1 MRIVPDSTITLYRGV
16 DIDNDEQL
24 VFSRLEN
31 QTAYFQSKVHPN
43 GAYTPCTVVRKN
55 GLLRVEKSMAI
66 VSACNYL
73 SFVNPVGSWGDN
85 KTIYARIVDYE
96 YVNNECT
103 EIAYVIDYWQTWMF
117 DVTFQDMYIER
128 EHLSETDW
136 GKANTNPYDP
146 TIMEFRTS
154 ESLAFGKDVEK
165 PYYSFGTTSDKD
177 GVYCGDAVCN
187 ALGVPN
193 RFGVLIAFSDIDFE
207 KLDDNIPAGSTS
219 PSSEFAQLLQN
230 MQAAGSGQSA
240 SQPVSFY
247 KLSYSVYD
255 YLHTHYQS
263 IITLQNYR
271 GDAWDITIDGTT
283 YNVIPGSSNLKPPI
297 SYLYIDG
304 GAAPASE
311 FETATEDVSKIMDW
325 FTRNALDAIIGIY
338 PLPTGLAVLCGSTY
352 GRPIGASLPTAIGQ
366 SVVNKKLDLYPYSY
380 YRLIAPNGDI
390 KELRI
395 EDFKTAQDSGGPCQV
410 GLSLD
415 IVEKPNLIVAPA
427 NYKAEGASPHN
438 LVSNMNVRE
447 GLIFSQFPTLPYA
460 IDAYTAQ
467 IAAVSNSIIGNN
479 TVEYQNQLGLRSE
492 QLNDVT
498 IANTAG
504 AGSNA
509 VMAGVGMATGQ
520 GTRGN
525 FVPAITGART
535 AMLNEQYN
543 RPMLENEAAMS
554 EAAYR
559 AKLGVSNEGNNAI
572 YDNFKYTKAAYAT
585 AIYNQINGDGIT
597 NFNYN
602 SFIDILFMRVSLH
615 PTILAQY
622 DNYFTHYGYTSGR
635 CGIPRVINYSRGSS
649 TPADIP
655 HWLTVNNKPTTYI
668 KTRDC
673 KVIHSMLPV
682 AQFIKAMFDGGVR
695 MIKGDLSNNG

>member
-1 MRIVPDSTITLYRGV
+1 MRIVPDSNITLYTGV

-24 VFSRLEN
+24 VFSSLAN
-31 QTAYFQSKVHPN
+31 QTAYFTAHKHPQ
-43 GAYTPCTVVRKN
+43 GGYTPCTVVRKN

-66 VSACNYL
+66 VSACNYI
-73 SFVNPVGSWGDN
+73 SFVNPIGTWGDN

-128 EHLSETDW
+128 EHLSQADW
-136 GKANTNPYDP
+136 EKAETNPYDP
-146 TIMEFRTS
+146 TIMEFRTN
-154 ESLAFGKDVEK
+154 EALAFGKDVEK

-177 GVYCGDAVCN
+177 GVYCGDAVCA
-187 ALGVPN
+187 ALNIPN
-193 RFGVLIAFSDIDFE
+193 RFGVLIAFSDIDFD
-207 KLDDNIPAGSTS
+207 KTDANYSAGTTT
-219 PSSEFAQLLQN
+219 PSAEFAQLLHNLQI
-230 MQAAGSGQSA
+230 AGSS

-247 KLSYSVYD
+247 KLSYAVYEK
-255 YLHTHYQS
+255 LNTKFPSLIATQ
-263 IITLQNYR
+263 IFR
-271 GDAWDITIDGTT
+271 GDAWDIDIDGTT
-283 YNVIPGSSNLKPPI
+283 YNIYPGASNLKPPI
-297 SYLYIDG
+297 SYIYIDG

-311 FETATEDVSKIMDW
+311 FETATEDVSKIMGW
-325 FTRNALDAIIGIY
+325 FTRNALDSVIGIY
-338 PLPTGLAVLCGSTY
+338 PLPSGLALLCGSVY
-352 GRPIGASLPTAIGQ
+352 SLPIGASLPTAIGQ

-395 EDFKTAQDSGGPCQV
+395 EDFKTAQDSASPCQV

-415 IVEKPNLIVAPA
+415 IVEKPNLIIAPA

-438 LVSNMNVRE
+438 LTANLNVRE

-479 TVEYQNQLGLRSE
+479 TVQYQNELGLRSE

-498 IANTAG
+498 ITNSAG
-504 AGSNA
+504 AGANA
-509 VMAGVGMATGQ
+509 VMTGVGMATGQ

-525 FVPAITGART
+525 FKPALTSMRT

-543 RPMLENEAAMS
+543 RPILENEARMS
-554 EAAYR
+554 EDAYR
-559 AKLGVSNEGNNAI
+559 AKLGSSNEGNNAI

-585 AIYNQINGDGIT
+585 AIYNQINGDGVT

-602 SFIDILFMRVSLH
+602 SFVDILFMRVALH

-635 CGIPRVINYSRGSS
+635 CGIPRVVNYSRGVS
-649 TPADIP
+649 TNTQVP
-655 HWLTVNNKPTTYI
+655 HWLTVNNKLTTYI

-673 KVIHSMLPV
+673 KVVHSMLPV

-695 MIKGDLSNNG
+695 MIKGDLANNG